1 MKLYFQ
7 LKLIR
12 YRFAK
17 IKMSFD
23 IYSAAKLK
31 AGYCNMTI
39 KQYIYSL
46 IIRDIKVKN
55 KTMHVIPNQN
65 IKTSIKS

>member
-1 MKLYFQ
+1 MKLYFR
-7 LKLIR
+7 LKIVR
-12 YRFAK
+12 HRFAK

-23 IYSAAKLK
+23 IYNAAKLK

-46 IIRDIKVKN
+46 IISDIRVKN
-55 KTMHVIPNQN
+55 KIMHVIPNQN